1 MKLKHILLATAA
13 ATVMFACGGEKK
25 TESVI
30 DSTGVETTYTIDTA
44 SSKVAWKGSML
55 KMHSHNGVISLTE
68 GSLTAKGNLITAGS
82 FTINM
87 KSIAPLDSN
96 YTKDHP
102 KDYLIGHLSGAD
114 FFAVD
119 TFPTA
124 KFVVKK
130 VEGST
135 ITGDLTVR
143 GKTNEEKVT
152 DVVVT
157 ADSANVN
164 ATGKLTFNRQKY
176 GVAYKAANDMVLS
189 DDIELN
195 ITLVGKK

>member
-1 MKLKHILLATAA
+1 MKFKHVLLAL
-13 ATVMFACGGEKK
+13 ATSAVMFACGGEKK
-25 TESVI
+25 TESAV
-30 DSTGVETTYTIDTA
+30 DSTGAEITYTIDTA

-55 KMHSHNGVISLTE
+55 KMHSHNGLISLNE
-68 GSLTAKGNLITAGS
+68 GTLTVKGNLITAGS

-87 KSIAPLDSN
+87 KSITPLDSN
-96 YTKDHP
+96 YNKEHP
-102 KDYLIGHLSGAD
+102 KEYLIGHLSGAD

-124 KFVVKK
+124 SFVVKK
-130 VEGST
+130 VEGNT
-135 ITGDLTVR
+135 ITGDLTLR

-189 DDIELN
+189 DDIELD